1 MVMARA
7 EDLSGRIYGD
17 LKVISRAEDRITPS
31 GQKRRFWNCECLL
44 CGTHK
49 AVSAQSLKSGDA
61 TSCGCGR
68 AFKGMQER
76 NTKTCVE
83 CGKIFYCPPSDKTV
97 TCSPACRRIHAK
109 KRQTGVKWTEESKNK
124 MSSTVKSQSRD
135 MASIRSLANDAIK
148 ASPMYG
154 KYETNVNA
162 IDWHLIS
169 PEGEHFYF
177 HSLNHWLRENGEKY
191 FGCKPDSREFKN
203 ASSGLSGAKRAA
215 MGKNYGC
222 CTYKGWQVIP
232 TDEDVRGGN

>member
-1 MVMARA
+1 MAKA
-7 EDLSGRIYGD
+7 EDLSGRIFGN
-17 LKVISRAEDRITPS
+17 LKVISRAEDRLTPS
-31 GQKRRFWNCECLL
+31 GQKRRFWSCECLL

-49 AVSAQSLKSGDA
+49 AISAQSLKKGDA

-76 NTKTCVE
+76 NTKTCAE
-83 CGKIFYCPPSDKTV
+83 CGKTFFCPPSSKTV
-97 TCSPACRRIHAK
+97 TCSPGCRRIHAK
-109 KRQTGVKWTEESKNK
+109 KRQTGVVRTDETRQKISYSTKGRD
-124 MSSTVKSQSRD
+124 MSSLVPL
-135 MASIRSLANDAIK
+135 AAEAIRS
-148 ASPMYG
+148 SPLYG
-154 KYETNVNA
+154 KFETNVNA
-162 IDWHLIS
+162 IDWHLVS

-215 MGKNYGC
+215 LGKNYGC

-232 TDEDVRGGN
+232 LDEDK

>member
-1 MVMARA
+1 MAQV
-7 EDLSGRIYGD
+7 EDLTDRVFGY

-31 GQKRRFWNCECLL
+31 GQKRRLWNCECLL

-49 AVSAQSLKSGDA
+49 AVSAQSLKRGDA

-68 AFKGMQER
+68 AFKGMQQR

-97 TCSPACRRIHAK
+97 TCSPACRSIHAA
-109 KRQTGVKWTEESKNK
+109 KRQTGVYRSEETRQK
-124 MSSTVKSQSRD
+124 MSSSTKGRD
-135 MASIRSLANDAIK
+135 MSSLVPLAAEAIRS
-148 ASPMYG
+148 SPLYG
-154 KYETNVNA
+154 KFETNVNA

-169 PEGEHFYF
+169 PDGEHFYF

-203 ASSGLSGAKRAA
+203 ASTGLCGAKRAA
-215 MGKNYGC
+215 RGGNYGC

-232 TDEDVRGGN
+232 LEGDK